1 MYIPSTNQYYY
12 FFFQQCFFQIKR
24 IRYLYAFAL
33 NYNNTTELKALTV
46 TFVSCIYTYRAGFIS
61 INLIIFQFTFLKQ
74 AVEKNCLVLRSAV
87 HVCPSQPVKL
97 PSHPISELLSL
108 LCVIPLPINYECKA
122 GSYKICCIFYY
133 LHVKGHKSSSVKSA
147 IKQWQVLLSGFF
159 IAYYLRW
166 QQLLHSHC
174 TAYHIIC
181 S

>member
-1 MYIPSTNQYYY
+1 MYIS
-12 FFFQQCFFQIKR
+12 FFQQCFFQTNR

-33 NYNNTTELKALTV
+33 NYNDKTKLKALTYTV
-46 TFVSCIYTYRAGFIS
+46 TFVSCIYTYKAACIS
-61 INLIIFQFTFLKQ
+61 INLLISQWTFLKQ

-108 LCVIPLPINYECKA
+108 LCGILLPINYECKA